1 MNRTKTTNGILWGFL
16 GLLGY
21 LAFREFYFINVMAY
35 VGQQNIWNSKRYI
48 AFLGVSVLAGL
59 AYLTLGYLR
68 VLRAK
73 TSAKAPKT
81 TLPTALR
88 WAIALLLV
96 LLPGLIKWVL
106 PLPANFT
113 FGYWQEL
120 FFIYI
125 SALLAA
131 NLFPKPEHD
140 DGQALLISAAFV
152 LAAGAG
158 HAVLLKLV
166 QVTDYPFTL
175 FWSEGNRFFD
185 YSTLLGGYRYQ
196 TADGGPIF
204 AFISW
209 GMQAPWALPFIFP
222 NLGIGAFR
230 LWYQLVW
237 IIPALLLGWVA
248 VWKKPLNSPAGWLA
262 LVFAGWT
269 FLFLDQGPIYPP
281 LILGALVTVL
291 AVRAKLPIGAV
302 LIALASFYLRR
313 SRWTWAYS
321 PGLWSALLALLAI
334 DAPAFTKDK
343 LKELVKPLVLGIS
356 GYIGGQILPPILR
369 NLSTSTVKLLPD
381 VVSST
386 TRQPLLWSRLFPN
399 PTYPPGILYG
409 LLWAALP
416 VVLLLVAL
424 AVKRVWKVNLLQ
436 GLAMIVI
443 AGAYLVVGLIA
454 SVKIGGGSNLHN
466 LDNFLVT
473 LVIIAA
479 IALLSLRD
487 KRYPI
492 DKHPLLVFLACAV
505 LIAPVTYTLR
515 GGTRLNLP
523 AQQTTN
529 EVMDTITSTVDEYK
543 DKGEILFMDQR
554 QLLTFGM
561 VKDVPLVDDYE
572 KKYLMDQ
579 AMADNADYFA
589 GFYQD
594 LIDRRFVL
602 IVNEPSNYVIRG
614 SESSFGEE
622 NDAYVK
628 WVTIPVLCTYESLYA
643 SHEIGV
649 ELLVPRQ
656 SPADE
661 AICRDF
667 LAQYGTNKGD

>member
-1 MNRTKTTNGILWGFL
+1 MNRTKTYNGILWGFL
-16 GLLGY
+16 GGLGY
-21 LAFREFYFINVMAY
+21 RAFREFYFINVMAY

-48 AFLGVSVLAGL
+48 AFLAVSVLAGL
-59 AYLTLGYLR
+59 AYLALGYLR

-73 TSAKAPKT
+73 ASLKASKNK
-81 TLPTALR
+81 LPITLR
-88 WAIALLLV
+88 WAIAIILV
-96 LLPGLIKWVL
+96 LLPGLVKWLL

-120 FFIYI
+120 FLIYI
-125 SALLAA
+125 AALLAA
-131 NLFPKPEHD
+131 NLFIKAQD
-140 DGQALLISAAFV
+140 SDGQALLVNASFI
-152 LAAGAG
+152 LAAGVG
-158 HAVLLKLV
+158 HAVLVKLI
-166 QVTDYPFTL
+166 QVTDFPFTL

-185 YSTLLGGYRYQ
+185 YSTLLGSYRYQ
-196 TADGGPIF
+196 TTDSGPIF

-237 IIPALLLGWVA
+237 IIPPLLLGWAA
-248 VWKKPLNSPAGWLA
+248 VWKKPFKNQAGWLA

-269 FLFLDQGPIYPP
+269 FLFLDQGPIYTP

-291 AVRAKLPIGAV
+291 AARAKLPIGAL
-302 LIALASFYLRR
+302 LIALISYYVRS

-334 DAPAFTKDK
+334 EAPGFSKNK
-343 LKELVKPLVLGIS
+343 IKELVKPVVLSIS
-356 GYIGGQILPPILR
+356 GYFGGQILLPLVR
-369 NLSTSTVKLLPD
+369 NLSTATVKLLPD

-386 TRQPLLWSRLFPN
+386 TRQPLLWNRLFPN

-409 LLWAALP
+409 LLWAVLP
-416 VVLLLVAL
+416 VVLLLIAL
-424 AVKRVWKVNLLQ
+424 AVQRAWKVNWLQ
-436 GLAMIVI
+436 GLAMLAV
-443 AGAYLVVGLIA
+443 AGVYLVVGLIA

-473 LVIIAA
+473 LVILAA
-479 IALLSLRD
+479 SALIFLRD
-487 KRYPI
+487 KNYKL
-492 DKHPLLVFLACAV
+492 DSHPLLVFLACAV
-505 LIAPVTYTLR
+505 LIAPVTYSLR
-515 GGTRLNLP
+515 GGARLSLP
-523 AQQTTN
+523 DTAVTDETLQTVT
-529 EVMDTITSTVDEYK
+529 ETVDQYK
-543 DKGEILFMDQR
+543 RQGEVLFMDQR

-579 AMADNADYFA
+579 AMADNGDYFEN
-589 GFYQD
+589 FHRD
-594 LIDRRFVL
+594 LIDGRFAL

-628 WVTIPVLCTYESLYA
+628 WVTIPLLCTYEPFYTSR
-643 SHEIGV
+643 EIGV

-656 SPADE
+656 SPAED

-667 LAQYGTNKGD
+667 LAQNASAGE

>member
-1 MNRTKTTNGILWGFL
+1 MNRSKIYNSILWGFL
-16 GLLGY
+16 GGLGY

-59 AYLTLGYLR
+59 VFLALGYLR
-68 VLRAK
+68 ILRAK
-73 TSAKAPKT
+73 ASIKTSKT
-81 TLPTALR
+81 GLLIALR
-88 WAIALLLV
+88 WAIALVLV
-96 LLPGLIKWVL
+96 LLPGLVKWVL

-125 SALLAA
+125 AALLAA
-131 NLFPKPEHD
+131 SFFIKTGD
-140 DGQALLISAAFV
+140 SDGQALLVNASFI
-152 LAAGAG
+152 LAAGVA
-158 HAVLLKLV
+158 HAVLVKLI

-185 YSTLLGGYRYQ
+185 YSTLLGSYRYQ
-196 TADGGPIF
+196 VLDGGPIF
-204 AFISW
+204 VFISW

-222 NLGIGAFR
+222 HLSIGAFR

-237 IIPALLLGWVA
+237 IVPALLLGWLA

-262 LVFAGWT
+262 LIFAGWT

-291 AVRAKLPIGAV
+291 AVRAKLPIGAI

-334 DAPAFTKDK
+334 QAPAFTKDK
-343 LKELVKPLVLGIS
+343 LKEFVKPVVLGVS
-356 GYIGGQILPPILR
+356 GYVGGQILPPILR

-386 TRQPLLWSRLFPN
+386 TRQPLLWNRLLPN

-409 LLWAALP
+409 LLWAVLP

-424 AVKRVWKVNLLQ
+424 AVKKAWKVNWLQ
-436 GLAMIVI
+436 SLAMLAI
-443 AGAYLVVGLIA
+443 AGAYLTVGLIA

-473 LVIIAA
+473 LVILAA
-479 IALLSLRD
+479 TALLFLRD
-487 KRYPI
+487 KNYRL
-492 DKHPLLVFLACAV
+492 DSHPLLVFLACAV
-505 LIAPVTYTLR
+505 LIAPVTYALR
-515 GGTRLNLP
+515 GGARLSLP
-523 AQQTTN
+523 DAATTDKTLQTVTEMVDDYKAQG
-529 EVMDTITSTVDEYK
+529 EV
-543 DKGEILFMDQR
+543 LFMDQR

-561 VKDVPLVDDYE
+561 VKDVMLVDDYE

-589 GFYQD
+589 GFYRD
-594 LIDRRFVL
+594 LIDRRFAL

-628 WVTIPVLCTYESLYA
+628 WVTIPVLCTYEPVYTSR
-643 SHEIGV
+643 EIGV

-656 SPADE
+656 SPVDE
-661 AICRDF
+661 TICRDF
-667 LAQYGTNKGD
+667 LAQYDPAGE